1 MSQCIISSSDA
12 PYTLCSRDTMAS
24 DGVLQVA
31 GFQGTWHDTHAHTHS
46 SLTRRAIACTG
57 ASMLDPATLPPFSY
71 SPFESPSLFKGF
83 SFLCKGFDSA
93 KEVPR
98 ICRHCCFNDGR

>member
-1 MSQCIISSSDA
+1 
-12 PYTLCSRDTMAS
+12 
-24 DGVLQVA
+24 
-31 GFQGTWHDTHAHTHS
+31 
-46 SLTRRAIACTG
+46 
-57 ASMLDPATLPPFSY
+57 MLDPATLPPFSY

-98 ICRHCCFNDGR
+98 IYRHSH